1 MLQRAIERGKFI
13 EGSTDSSEDHDN
25 KMKKL

>member
-1 MLQRAIERGKFI
+1 MLQRAIERGKFV
-13 EGSTDSSEDHDN
+13 EGSTDSSDDHNN